1 MVGRP
6 AKSSVSF
13 PIIRR
18 LISPNVRQI
27 DIFCKSHNRLLFEK
41 NQIITKTHFAV
52 FEITKS
58 SNLLAKYVFNCNRPS
73 DSKFRNP

>member
-6 AKSSVSF
+6 TKSSAGF

-18 LISPNVRQI
+18 FTNPNVRQI
-27 DIFCKSHNRLLFEK
+27 DLFYQSHNRLLFEK
-41 NQIITKTHFAV
+41 NQIITKTHLAV

-58 SNLLAKYVFNCNRPS
+58 SNLLAKYVFNCDCSS
-73 DSKFRNP
+73 DSKFRHP

>member
-6 AKSSVSF
+6 AKSSAGF

-18 LISPNVRQI
+18 LINPNVRQI
-27 DIFCKSHNRLLFEK
+27 DLFYQSHDRLLLEK

-58 SNLLAKYVFNCNRPS
+58 SNLLAEYVFNCDRPS
-73 DSKFRNP
+73 DSKFRHP

>member
-6 AKSSVSF
+6 AKSSAGF

-18 LISPNVRQI
+18 FINPNVRQI
-27 DIFCKSHNRLLFEK
+27 DLFHQSHNRLLLEK
-41 NQIITKTHFAV
+41 NQIITKTHLAV

-58 SNLLAKYVFNCNRPS
+58 SNLLAEYVFNCDCSS
-73 DSKFRNP
+73 DSEFWHP

>member
-6 AKSSVSF
+6 TKSSAGF

-18 LISPNVRQI
+18 FINPNVRQI
-27 DIFCKSHNRLLFEK
+27 DLFHQSHNRLLLEK
-41 NQIITKTHFAV
+41 NQIITKIHLAV

>member
-6 AKSSVSF
+6 AKSPAGF

-18 LISPNVRQI
+18 IINPNVRQI
-27 DIFCKSHNRLLFEK
+27 DLFYQSHNRLLFEK
-41 NQIITKTHFAV
+41 NQIITKIHFAV

-58 SNLLAKYVFNCNRPS
+58 SNLLTEYVFNCDCPS
-73 DSKFRNP
+73 DSKFRHS

>member
-6 AKSSVSF
+6 TKSSAGF

-18 LISPNVRQI
+18 LINPNVRQI
-27 DIFCKSHNRLLFEK
+27 DLFYQSHNRLLFEK
-41 NQIITKTHFAV
+41 NQITTKIYPAV

-58 SNLLAKYVFNCNRPS
+58 SNLLAEYVFNCDRPS
-73 DSKFRNP
+73 DPKFRHP